1 MGIEIAR
8 HAGFCMGVR
17 RAVDQ
22 TLNAAESGDEI
33 VTFGELVHNP
43 QVIEKLEAMTAV
55 CSVGIDMVI
64 IPGDT
69 TPAVISAL
77 IADEAAIG
85 MVNSKTTA
93 VRVIPAI
100 GRKAG
105 EVLDFGG
112 LLGYG
117 PIMPVNSHDPS
128 VFINRGGRLPA
139 PMQSLKN

>member
-1 MGIEIAR
+1 MI
-8 HAGFCMGVR
+8 H
-17 RAVDQ
+17 
-22 TLNAAESGDEI
+22 AAESGCL
-33 VTFGELVHNP
+33 T
-43 QVIEKLEAMTAV
+43 IEKLEAMTAV

-85 MVNSKTTA
+85 
-93 VRVIPAI
+93 
-100 GRKAG
+100 RKAG

-117 PIMPVNSHDPS
+117 PIMPVNQRDPS

>member
-1 MGIEIAR
+1 MR
-8 HAGFCMGVR
+8 F
-17 RAVDQ
+17 
-22 TLNAAESGDEI
+22 T
-33 VTFGELVHNP
+33 
-43 QVIEKLEAMTAV
+43 
-55 CSVGIDMVI
+55 
-64 IPGDT
+64 
-69 TPAVISAL
+69 
-77 IADEAAIG
+77 
-85 MVNSKTTA
+85 
-93 VRVIPAI
+93 PAI